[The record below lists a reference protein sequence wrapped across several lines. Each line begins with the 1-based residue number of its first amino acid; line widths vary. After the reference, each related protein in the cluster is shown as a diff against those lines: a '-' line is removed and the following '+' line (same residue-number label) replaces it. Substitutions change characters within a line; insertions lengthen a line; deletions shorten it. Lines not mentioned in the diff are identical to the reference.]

1 MNERLAFLRAI
12 RANPDDDTA
21 RLVFAD
27 WLDEHDDP
35 LGAFIRVQL
44 ELEPIRYR
52 IDNPRAMELHK
63 REDELLR
70 AHNDDWIPTNE
81 LFTNPS
87 DFGPVF
93 RRGLPDYACLSLDTF
108 LKNGEAIF
116 AAYPTLREV
125 ALYGVAN
132 RCWELTMSPLL
143 ANLET
148 LEIAD
153 WPTEDDAISLGVSPH
168 LPRISRFKLWVG
180 EEMPFLH
187 ELVKQACV
195 NWPRDIELV
204 QVWSHSMYVPRRVAR
219 ELIDKVDHIAHE
231 ANTRLARNAVR
242 VTRPFERLFPLNGD
256 LGFQLIAGHLPDG
269 KPALAAGGIHH
280 WFLTVFN
287 EEGYCQNVDSRLN
300 DVRFPPGG
308 FSPEH
313 WMVLDTEFREWV
325 DDELRLKP
333 SLIWVREFD
342 HTDVAVSLW
351 SDSLCERIAN
361 SSPHAPTS
369 ATESECDW
377 RNRGGEARGW
387 LERRNFVIEWG
398 PKYQADWRG
407 KIHSS

>member
-35 LGAFIRVQL
+35 LGEFIRVQL

-52 IDNPRAMELHK
+52 IDNPRAVELHK

-70 AHNDDWIPTNE
+70 AHSDDWIPTNE
-81 LFTNPS
+81 LLTNPS

-187 ELVKQACV
+187 ELVKQASV

-204 QVWSHSMYVPRRVAR
+204 QLCGGLACGYEGITNNLNQEANN
-219 ELIDKVDHIAHE
+219 IAHH
-231 ANTRLARNAVR
+231 ANGTLKRPITH
-242 VTRPFERLFPLNGD
+242 VTRPFEQHFLLNGD
-256 LGFQLIAGHLPDG
+256 IGHDIWAGHLANGTPAVVAGGSRNWILVTFTQDG
-269 KPALAAGGIHH
+269 K
-280 WFLTVFN
+280 V
-287 EEGYCQNVDSRLN
+287 QNVLPRASP
-300 DVRFPPGG
+300 VRIG
-308 FSPEH
+308 FSPVRDIQFHQWVDEDLELKPGLIH
-313 WMVLDTEFREWV
+313 VREFAVEGLRVGLWPQYAQTWG
-325 DDELRLKP
+325 DDELWLQ
-333 SLIWVREFD
+333 
-342 HTDVAVSLW
+342 
-351 SDSLCERIAN
+351 
-361 SSPHAPTS
+361 
-369 ATESECDW
+369 
-377 RNRGGEARGW
+377 GGEARGW
-387 LERRNFVIEWG
+387 LERRDFVIHWENE
-398 PKYQADWRG
+398 YYADWRG